1 MEQYLEEIPH
11 KELERVNGMNVISC
25 FNRVIPMHMLFCK
38 RLMDILGGITGCVMA
53 LLIGVIVGPLIYIRS
68 PGPILFSQIRVG
80 KNGRKFRIYKFRS
93 MVRDAEQ
100 KKEKLLSQNKVRGNM
115 FKMDDDPRI
124 IPGIGH
130 FIRKTS
136 LDEFPQFYNVLKGDM
151 SLVGTRPPTVDEY
164 ESYSFA
170 HKKRLA
176 MKPGIT
182 GLWQISGRSDITDF
196 EEVVKLDSQYIDEWN
211 IEMDIKI
218 ILRTI
223 LVVMNRRGGV

>member
-1 MEQYLEEIPH
+1 M
-11 KELERVNGMNVISC
+11 
-25 FNRVIPMHMLFCK
+25 
-38 RLMDILGGITGCVMA
+38 
-53 LLIGVIVGPLIYIRS
+53 
-68 PGPILFSQIRVG
+68 
-80 KNGRKFRIYKFRS
+80 FRIYRFRS

-100 KKEKLLSQNKVRGNM
+100 RKESLLSPNKVRGNM
-115 FKMDDDPRI
+115 FKMDDDPRV

-130 FIRKTS
+130 FIRRTS

-164 ESYSFA
+164 EAYSFA

-218 ILRTI
+218 ILKTL
-223 LVVMNRRGGV
+223 LVVMERRGGV